1 MVRRGD
7 TVKLHSKDVDP
18 SVSGAHVRVE
28 FVIGETLIIFSP
40 AINSNRGLMAVPCSQ
55 VETPGSQKVKTKGL
69 KKRRRGGRK
78 RKGKG
83 KGVAAQ
89 QKSARASGG
98 SAAAAPAPAPATS
111 SNGDDDDDDDII
123 NQSRLQGTHQ
133 DSIVKRL
140 KPEDSELPTNQHD

>member
-1 MVRRGD
+1 VVRRGD

-18 SVSGAHVRVE
+18 SVSGAHFRVE

-83 KGVAAQ
+83 KGV
-89 QKSARASGG
+89 SSVT
-98 SAAAAPAPAPATS
+98 APHTS
-111 SNGDDDDDDDII
+111 SI
-123 NQSRLQGTHQ
+123 SRFADLAHVVN
-133 DSIVKRL
+133 IL
-140 KPEDSELPTNQHD
+140 L